1 MTIAVSQSRRSWR
14 GSSDDG
20 SVTVFVA
27 ILIPALLVVI
37 GLVVEGAAQLRAIS
51 RADAVAAEAARAAE
65 TALDTRGRTVTVHT
79 RTAVAAARAYLKQ
92 AGQPGRI
99 EVAGPDIV
107 TVSVTV
113 TLPSALGL
121 SGPHTATGTATAR
134 LGVAHAPG
142 AGP

>member
-1 MTIAVSQSRRSWR
+1 MTATGTQSWR
-14 GSSDDG
+14 RLASDDG

-27 ILIPALLVVI
+27 ILVPALLLVI
-37 GLVVEGAAQLRAIS
+37 GLVVEGSAQLRAIS

-65 TALDTRGRTVTVHT
+65 TTLDTRGRAVTVHT
-79 RTAVAAARAYLKQ
+79 PAAIAAARAYLDQ
-92 AGQPGRI
+92 AGHPGRI
-99 EVAGPDIV
+99 KVTGPDIV

-134 LGVAHAPG
+134 LGVAHAPPG
-142 AGP
+142 AGS

>member
-1 MTIAVSQSRRSWR
+1 MTTATPQPRRCRR
-14 GSSDDG
+14 GDSDAG

-27 ILIPALLVVI
+27 ILIPALLLVI
-37 GLVVEGAAQLRAIS
+37 GLVVEGATQLRTIS

-65 TALDTRGRTVTVHT
+65 TALDTRGRAVTVHT
-79 RTAVAAARAYLKQ
+79 PTAVAAAAAYLDQ
-92 AGQPGRI
+92 AGHPGRI
-99 EVAGPDIV
+99 QVTGPDIV